1 MVKTYKSVHQLEISS
16 LPFRVIFL
24 LQNLFFRGLSSFR
37 DCVTNAHYLLLFKSS
52 RDQGQIDTLARQV
65 MGKDAAKTLKLAY
78 QDSVTNVSR
87 GYLIIDSRAD
97 ADPRTVL
104 RTKVFPDETPI
115 AYRQPNGKKI

>member
-1 MVKTYKSVHQLEISS
+1 MRNMFIAFFS
-16 LPFRVIFL
+16 VIFL

-37 DCVTNAHYLLLFKSS
+37 DCVTSAHYTILFKSS

-78 QDSVTNVSR
+78 HDAVTSTSR

-104 RTKVFPDETPI
+104 RSHVFPDETPVV
-115 AYRQPNGKKI
+115 YRQPNGKKF

>member
-1 MVKTYKSVHQLEISS
+1 MSFS
-16 LPFRVIFL
+16 VIFL

-37 DCVTNAHYLLLFKSS
+37 DCVTNAHYTVLFKSS

-78 QDSVTNVSR
+78 HDSVTSVPR

-104 RTKVFPDETPI
+104 RTRVFPDETPI
-115 AYRQPNGKKI
+115 VYRQPNGKKF